1 MNPFV
6 TAGDQGDGSFGKHP
20 RQQPTP
26 LEKPMSRK
34 IILALTAVAALGI
47 TALAPTSAS
56 AFGHFG
62 GHGAS
67 RASSGHS
74 SSFARSSSVNRS
86 AHRGSSMRAINRGPR
101 TAHNT
106 HHYNQHPHP
115 HNCHHKH
122 CGPHHVW
129 RHHHRPYWVAPVV
142 GATVVGT
149 APVAA
154 AYTAPV
160 AKDNCNCLTKTY
172 LEDGSVM
179 FKDICTKEAAVATPD
194 ELKAQASGAP
204 PVAQTK

>member
-1 MNPFV
+1 
-6 TAGDQGDGSFGKHP
+6 
-20 RQQPTP
+20 
-26 LEKPMSRK
+26 MSRK
-34 IILALTAVAALGI
+34 IILALTAIAALGI
-47 TALAPTSAS
+47 AALVPTSAS

-62 GHGAS
+62 GHGMS

-74 SSFARSSSVNRS
+74 SSFARTTSVNRS
-86 AHRGSSMRAINRGPR
+86 ANRTSSMRTFNRSSSVRAINRGPR
-101 TAHNT
+101 MAST
-106 HHYNQHPHP
+106 HHHNKPHHQHH
-115 HNCHHKH
+115 HHAKHHHHHCHHHHKH
-122 CGPHHVW
+122 CGHHYVWW

-142 GATVVGT
+142 GETVVET
-149 APVAA
+149 APVAQT